1 MLSKETTYSKVR
13 QELASTLEDVAD
25 NNAVVVIR
33 RRGGKDVA
41 MIAADELSSL
51 LETVHLLRSPK
62 NARRLLDAL
71 EQSIKHTTEPMTL
84 DELCK
89 DLGVERQEK
98 GS

>member
-1 MLSKETTYSKVR
+1 MLSKKTTYSKVR

-25 NNAVVVIR
+25 NNVVVVIK

-71 EQSIKHTTEPMTL
+71 EQSINHTTVPMTG
-84 DELCK
+84 K
-89 DLGVERQEK
+89 TG
-98 GS
+98 